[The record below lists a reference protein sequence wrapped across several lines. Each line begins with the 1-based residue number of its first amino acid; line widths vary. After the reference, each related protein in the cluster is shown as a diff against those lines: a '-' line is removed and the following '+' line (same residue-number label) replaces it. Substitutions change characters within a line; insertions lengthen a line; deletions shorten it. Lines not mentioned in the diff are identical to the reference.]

1 MWLKLCKGHVLHR
14 YCDEEGVSMTPLI
27 DVTCRVR
34 YSSIDTGNPSN
45 AETTFVQ
52 RQGCKIFENHLNP
65 VILVFI
71 GKLSLIALR

>member
-1 MWLKLCKGHVLHR
+1 
-14 YCDEEGVSMTPLI
+14 MTPHI

-34 YSSIDTGNPSN
+34 YSSIDSVNLSN
-45 AETTFVQ
+45 AETTYVQ
-52 RQGCKIFENHLNP
+52 MQGCKIFEHHLNH